1 MLLRHVVILL
11 LLVFLIAGTSV
22 VAQQPREA
30 GKSPTGATAVGDA
43 STPLHPIDVS
53 GIALAR
59 PLGTNYERSWTPLP
73 AERSVPA
80 NLPDFYR
87 SLQFKRAPPFDSLVA
102 VGRVNR
108 TQVLRFSV
116 YNPGDTTVRLW
127 LFPGLYFSDIRL
139 FRHTRGQLIPLPDI
153 APMDPPEIGY
163 RLIEV
168 QPHDSM
174 NIVASMIMVRTHLNR
189 VKPSLISQAFYS
201 SFVSQM
207 DNRNMDSK
215 IFSYLFCGLL
225 LMMVLFS
232 LTTFFQN
239 ANPEFLYYS
248 AYAFFLGGMLFMK
261 AVYSYHSTWFGFF
274 QEGYLDYILQSVG
287 LIFYMLFMQKFL
299 NTRLLHP
306 FLHRFYNAGSAML
319 IISMLLF
326 SWFHYGTSSYIWE
339 NRVENLTKIVLLI
352 MILVFVIYSAR
363 HWKDRLLRYLF
374 WGNLCLLLFSLLSF
388 LLLTGNLV
396 PPQLPMIFRTSLFY
410 YEIGSFLEL
419 VFFLAGL
426 NHKNKRQLVTQARE
440 RERLKAD
447 NQMKE
452 YEKEIAVYKAQQQ
465 ERQRISA
472 DMHDELGSGM
482 TAIRLMSEIARNKMK
497 DQTPV
502 EIDKISHSADEV
514 LNKMNA
520 IIWSMNSGNDT
531 LDNLVSYIRAY
542 AIEYFEYTPIA
553 CRIQVPEEVPAL
565 ELSGDRRRNLFLCVK
580 ETLNNAL
587 KHSQAS
593 EILISFRVTDGLVI
607 SIHDNGK
614 GIDLEKLRQFGNGLK
629 NISKRMTGIG
639 GTYQIGNENGTLTVL
654 TLPPEAMIYSE
665 AE

>member
-1 MLLRHVVILL
+1 M
-11 LLVFLIAGTSV
+11 
-22 VAQQPREA
+22 
-30 GKSPTGATAVGDA
+30 
-43 STPLHPIDVS
+43 DVS
-53 GIALAR
+53 RISLAIALGR
-59 PLGTNYERSWTPLP
+59 GYERAWTPVPSEKALP
-73 AERSVPA
+73 AD
-80 NLPDFYR
+80 LPRYLSQLKF
-87 SLQFKRAPPFDSLVA
+87 SRAPVYDSLVK
-102 VGRVNR
+102 GPSVNR
-108 TQVLRFSV
+108 TQVIRFR
-116 YNPGDTTVRLW
+116 VRNSADSAISIW
-127 LFPGLYFSDIRL
+127 LFPGLYFSDIHL
-139 FRHTRGQLIPLPDI
+139 FRQEGSTATELPLMLPK
-153 APMDPPEIGY
+153 DPPEIGY
-163 RLIEV
+163 RLLTV
-168 QPHDSM
+168 PPHDS
-174 NIVASMIMVRTHLNR
+174 VTVLASMVMVRTHLNR
-189 VKPSLISQAFYS
+189 VKPSLITQDFLA

-215 IFSYLFCGLL
+215 IISYLFCGLL

-232 LTTFFQN
+232 LTTYFQN
-239 ANPEFLYYS
+239 TNPEFLYYS
-248 AYAFFLGGMLFMK
+248 AYALMLGGMLFMK
-261 AVYSYHSTWFGFF
+261 AIYSYHSTWFGFF
-274 QEGYLDYILQSVG
+274 QEGYLDYILQSIG
-287 LIFYMLFMQKFL
+287 LLFYMLFMQQFL

-306 FLHRFYNAGSAML
+306 FLQRFYDAGIGML

-326 SWFHYGTSSYIWE
+326 TWFHYFTSSYIWE
-339 NRVENLTKIVLLI
+339 NRIENFTKMLLLA
-352 MILVFVIYSAR
+352 MILVFLIYSAR
-363 HWKDRLLRYLF
+363 QWRDKLLRYLF
-374 WGNLCLLLFSLLSF
+374 WGNFCLLVFSLLSF

-426 NHKNKRQLVTQARE
+426 SHKNKRQLVTDVRE

-497 DQTPV
+497 EQTPV

-542 AIEYFEYTPIA
+542 AIEYFDYTPIA
-553 CRIQVPEEVPAL
+553 CRIRVPDVVPAL

-587 KHSQAS
+587 KHSAAT
-593 EILISFRVTDGLVI
+593 EIVISFEVLEGLVI
-607 SIHDNGK
+607 RIHDNGK

-629 NISKRMTGIG
+629 NIGKRMTGIG
-639 GTYQIGNENGTLTVL
+639 GTYEISNVNGTLTVL
-654 TLPPEAMIYSE
+654 TLPPEAMTWVDLE
-665 AE
+665 ALA